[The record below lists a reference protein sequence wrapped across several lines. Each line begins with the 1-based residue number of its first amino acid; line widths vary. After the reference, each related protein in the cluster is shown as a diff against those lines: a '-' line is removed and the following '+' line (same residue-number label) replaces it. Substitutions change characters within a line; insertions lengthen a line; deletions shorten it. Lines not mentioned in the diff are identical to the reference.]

1 MKHFSKIVLGSV
13 LSVAMA
19 LSAGLAS
26 ANYKK
31 VSAYEVP
38 TTVQTSSIVE
48 NIEVENGKAT
58 YVVNKKQVA
67 GNSTYTGI
75 RLAGRGSAIFNLGT
89 IDLKDASYWNG
100 PDHAPKTGEGAY
112 DTNYYTA
119 AGVDY
124 KPFISFVYDPFVDGH
139 KNVNT
144 KGGTTYTAELGA
156 FDVTLTSLADPTEYV
171 TVRVNQGLRADASDA
186 IGMQAMGKNNDN
198 RYGERYRYFDQP
210 SKEEGISFETASKS
224 VDALGNQVAPVELAY
239 DSGAVYSPTTFN
251 ADGLRGAYCIRNF
264 SNAKEEYVVA
274 AQANHTQW
282 AGFTAAADGS
292 IKVKV
297 EVKFVVVN
305 TVNSKINESAII
317 VTSFNGYD
325 FSKETQTL
333 KASDYVEE
341 LSYNVANV
349 GKGKVEINAPV
360 AKHINGFSKV
370 AIPNSYAK
378 IYKEGDEANAD
389 TLTFTGDTA
398 TYTFTKDGE
407 FIFDFYNDA
416 DQKIGSQTITV
427 AETAITNETINVKT
441 TSGKVELVTEAQSRF
456 TNVNY
461 TGLKLTGGEYATFD
475 LGTIDIAKSNWEGTA
490 TTITGAY
497 ESFFDFVFAPT
508 SDITIKEKELNQFTI
523 RLTDVNDVNNY
534 VDIKVWPRDSG
545 FEWVYAINT
554 IAVGQSQDG
563 AFRNKATPTL
573 ITSPFVTKNEI
584 NATTASV
591 IGLDGAVTMFP
602 NGDSVKPFSLVFD
615 VDDNALYSPV
625 TYGSGELAT
634 SYAIRDYDEAYNVN
648 DATWAGFSKDANGC
662 ALVNVSLTYGTLG
675 YGEETSII
683 VTKLGEYDF
692 SKGNTVDENEVTTK
706 ASDKNL
712 KFAKVNK
719 EYTIYAPVNEHV
731 VFNSI
736 IAESKAVIKQGEE
749 TVDTVEFTSWT
760 AGYTFA
766 NAGAYTIEFQDKDGA
781 QIGDAITVNVN
792 DGVGVISAISGGK
805 AYYKRGEAEKVEI
818 TDATILKAGDVITV
832 EGGVHELTGDDVLDV
847 RSFVVNGE
855 EKATIVE
862 NVATQIDGFSY
873 VVTQTDED
881 KDVFNL
887 AVKLDNYCDVTFI
900 DEYVTENVVSY
911 AWQSNGE
918 VSFPY
923 GSSKNPAIY
932 TGASDDGAALIG
944 YERKNAEEYKN
955 GADAGWTM
963 WRSYDNKI
971 GKDTNDGDSNLEQ
984 YECLTKGMVFE
995 ALYLKAEIISE
1006 YNTETK
1012 KLSIYLAVEQ
1022 AGADKWNAVM
1032 QPTGEKAKLRL
1043 GYLVTDKT
1051 TSSAVYSAEN
1061 TKIYD
1066 PYQVGGAYVPLVN
1079 GYYRF
1084 DLGEVTIEEGKN
1096 LQITGYATLVT
1107 AQGGVTAGI
1116 THKNTTYVKE
1126 AQDKIANAGILSDV
1140 AGNGYLYA
1148 VNVGGVNKYSKLTL
1162 TDLQGLYTYA
1172 GDTTTI
1178 TAWDNE

>member
-19 LSAGLAS
+19 LSAGIAS

-67 GNSTYTGI
+67 GSSTYTGI
-75 RLAGRGSAIFNLGT
+75 RLVGRGNAVFNLGT

-112 DTNYYTA
+112 DTNHYTA
-119 AGVDY
+119 EGVDY
-124 KPFISFVYDPFVDGH
+124 KSFISFVYDPFVDGH
-139 KNVNT
+139 KNL
-144 KGGTTYTAELGA
+144 GTTSAKYTAELGA
-156 FDVTLTSLADPTEYV
+156 FDVTLTSIANPTEYV
-171 TVRVNQGLRADASDA
+171 TVRVNQGLREDANNA

-239 DSGAVYSPTTFN
+239 DSGAVYSPTTLN

-264 SNAKEEYVVA
+264 SNDKEDYIVADQAK
-274 AQANHTQW
+274 HTPW

-333 KASDYVEE
+333 KTSDYVEE
-341 LSYNVANV
+341 LSYNLSNV

-378 IYKEGDEANAD
+378 IYVEGNEANAD
-389 TLTFTGDTA
+389 TLTFTEDSA
-398 TYTFTKDGE
+398 IYNFTEDGE
-407 FIFDFYNDA
+407 FIFDFYNDTGV
-416 DQKIGSQTITV
+416 KIGSQTITV

-475 LGTIDIAKSNWEGTA
+475 LGTIDLAKSNWEGTA
-490 TTITGAY
+490 TSITGAY
-497 ESFFDFVFAPT
+497 ESCFDFVFAPT

-534 VDIKVWPRDSG
+534 VDITVWPRDSG

-554 IAVGQSQDG
+554 KAVGQSKDG

-573 ITSPFVTKNEI
+573 ITSPFVTKSSI

-591 IGLDGAVTMFP
+591 LGLDDAVTMYP
-602 NGDSVKPFSLVFD
+602 NGDSVKAFPLVFD
-615 VDDNALYSPV
+615 IDDNALYSPV
-625 TYGSGELAT
+625 TYASGELAT
-634 SYAIRDYDEAYNVN
+634 SYAIRDYDEAYDVN
-648 DATWAGFSKDANGC
+648 DAAWAGFSKDDNGC
-662 ALVNVSLTYGTLG
+662 ALVNVSLTFNTLG

-692 SKGNTVDENEVTTK
+692 SKGNTVDANEVTVT

-712 KFAKVNK
+712 QFAKVNK

-731 VFNSI
+731 VLNSFVS
-736 IAESKAVIKQGEE
+736 ESKAVIKQGEE
-749 TVDTVEFTSWT
+749 IVDTVEFTSWT

-766 NAGAYTIEFQDKDGA
+766 NAGVYTIEFQDKDGA

-805 AYYKRGEAEKVEI
+805 AYYKRGDAEKVEI
-818 TDATILKAGDVITV
+818 TDTTILKAGDVITV
-832 EGGVHELTGDDVLDV
+832 EGGVHELTGDAILDV

-873 VVTQTDED
+873 VVTQTDVD

-887 AVKLDNYCDVTFI
+887 TVKLDNYCDVTFI

-944 YERKNAEEYKN
+944 YERKNAEGYKN
-955 GADAGWTM
+955 GAETCYTM

-971 GKDTNDGDSNLEQ
+971 GKDSNDSDTNLEQ

-1006 YNTETK
+1006 YNAETK

-1022 AGADKWNAVM
+1022 AGADKWNAVIS
-1032 QPTGEKAKLRL
+1032 PTGEKAKLNL

-1051 TSSAVYSAEN
+1051 TSEPIYSPSC
-1061 TKIYD
+1061 TTLGV
-1066 PYQVGGAYVPLVN
+1066 YQVGGAYVPLVN
-1079 GYYRF
+1079 GKYVYA
-1084 DLGEVTIEEGKN
+1084 LGDVAIEEGKN
-1096 LQITGYATLVT
+1096 LQITGYAGLST

-1116 THKNTTYVKE
+1116 AHKNTTYVKE
-1126 AQDKIANAGILSDV
+1126 AQNKIANAGILSSE

-1178 TAWDNE
+1178 TAWVNE

>member
-1 MKHFSKIVLGSV
+1 MKHLSKIVLGSV
-13 LSVAMA
+13 LSVAMV
-19 LSAGLAS
+19 LSAGFAT

-48 NIEVENGKAT
+48 NIEVESGYAS

-67 GNSTYTGI
+67 GDSTYTGI
-75 RLAGRGSAIFNLGT
+75 RLVGRGSAIFNLGT
-89 IDLKDASYWNG
+89 IDLKEASYWNG

-112 DTNYYTA
+112 DKDYYTA

-124 KPFISFVYDPFVDGH
+124 KSFISFVYDPFVDGH
-139 KNVNT
+139 KNVASS
-144 KGGTTYTAELGA
+144 GTSYKAELGW
-156 FDVTLTSLADPTEYV
+156 FDITLTSIADPTEYV
-171 TVRVNQGLRADASDA
+171 TVRVNQGLRTDANNA
-186 IGMQAMGKNNDN
+186 IGMQAMGKNNDE
-198 RYGERYRYFDQP
+198 RLGERYRNFDQP
-210 SKEEGISFETASKS
+210 SKPVGISFETASKA

-239 DSGAVYSPTTFN
+239 DSGAVYSPTTLD

-264 SNAKEEYVVA
+264 SNPKESYVAA
-274 AQANHTQW
+274 AQAKHTPW
-282 AGFTAAADGS
+282 AGFTADADGS
-292 IKVKV
+292 IKVNVKV
-297 EVKFVVVN
+297 VFGGIN
-305 TVNSKINESAII
+305 TNNSTINESAII
-317 VTSFNGYD
+317 LTSFNGYD

-333 KASDYVEE
+333 KTSDYVEQ
-341 LSYNVANV
+341 LSNNPTNV
-349 GKGKVEINAPV
+349 GKGKVAINAPV

-370 AIPNSYAK
+370 VIANSYAK
-378 IYKEGDEANAD
+378 IYKEGDEANAEK
-389 TLTFTGDTA
+389 LEFTGDSA
-398 TYTFTKDGE
+398 IYNFTEDGE

-416 DQKIGSQTITV
+416 DVKIGTQTITV
-427 AETAITNETINVKT
+427 AETAITNETINVKAT
-441 TSGKVELVTEAQSRF
+441 NGTASVVTEAQARYS
-456 TNVNY
+456 NVNY

-475 LGTIDIAKSNWEGTA
+475 LGTIDLAKSNWEGTA
-490 TTITGAY
+490 TSITGAY
-497 ESFFDFVFAPT
+497 ESFFDFVFAPRKGL
-508 SDITIKEKELNQFTI
+508 TIKEKELNQFTI

-554 IAVGQSQDG
+554 KAVGQSQDG
-563 AFRNKATPTL
+563 AFRNKSTPTL

-584 NATTASV
+584 NDTTASV
-591 IGLDGAVTMFP
+591 LGLDGKLSMYP
-602 NGDSVKPFSLVFD
+602 NGDAARPFSLVFD
-615 VDDNALYSPV
+615 VEDNALYSPV
-625 TYGSGELAT
+625 TFNSGELAT

-662 ALVNVSLTYGTLG
+662 ALVNVSLNFNTLSNC
-675 YGEETSII
+675 EETSII
-683 VTKLGEYDF
+683 ITKLGEYDF
-692 SKGNTVDENEVTTK
+692 SKGNTVDANEVVVK

-712 KFAKVNK
+712 AFARPNV
-719 EYTIYAPVNEHV
+719 EYSLYAPVNEHV
-731 VFNSI
+731 VLNSI
-736 IAESKAVIKQGEE
+736 VSGSKAVIKYAGEVVE
-749 TVDTVEFTSWT
+749 TINFTTWT

-766 NAGAYTIEFQDKDGA
+766 NAGVYTVEFQNSNGDI
-781 QIGDAITVNVN
+781 IGETLTISVD
-792 DGVGVISAISGGK
+792 DGVGVISEISGGK
-805 AYYKRGEAEKVEI
+805 AYYKRGDAEKVEI
-818 TDATILKAGDVITV
+818 TDTTILKAGDVVTV
-832 EGGVHELTGDDVLDV
+832 EGGVHALTGDEILDV
-847 RSFVVNGE
+847 RSFSVDGVE
-855 EKATIVE
+855 YATIVE
-862 NVATQIDGFSY
+862 NVATKIDGFSY

-887 AVKLDNYCDVTFI
+887 TVKLDNYCDVTFI
-900 DEYVTENVVSY
+900 DEYVTENVVRY

-944 YERKNAEEYKN
+944 YERKNAEAYKS
-955 GADAGWTM
+955 GSDAGWTM

-1006 YNTETK
+1006 YNAETK

-1032 QPTGEKAKLRL
+1032 QPTGEKAKLNL

-1051 TSSAVYSAEN
+1051 TSEPVYSPSN
-1061 TKIYD
+1061 TKTIGA
-1066 PYQVGGAYVPLVN
+1066 YQVGGTYVPLVN
-1079 GYYRF
+1079 GYYRY
-1084 DLGEVTIEEGKN
+1084 DLGEVATEGKN
-1096 LQITGYATLVT
+1096 LQITGYATLIT

-1126 AQDKIANAGILSDV
+1126 AQDKIANAGILSNE

-1172 GDTTTI
+1172 GDTTI
-1178 TAWDNE
+1178 TAWVNE